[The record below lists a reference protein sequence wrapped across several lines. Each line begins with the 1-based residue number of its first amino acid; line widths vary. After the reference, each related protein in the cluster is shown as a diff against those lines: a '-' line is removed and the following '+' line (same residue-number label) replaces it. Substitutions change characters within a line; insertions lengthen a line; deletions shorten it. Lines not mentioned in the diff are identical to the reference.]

1 MFMQGFNGADIIF
14 ISVFVYVSYLLIM
27 RGK

>member
-1 MFMQGFNGADIIF
+1 MFLSGLNGADIIF
-14 ISVFVYVSYLLIM
+14 ISVFVYVSYLLIK